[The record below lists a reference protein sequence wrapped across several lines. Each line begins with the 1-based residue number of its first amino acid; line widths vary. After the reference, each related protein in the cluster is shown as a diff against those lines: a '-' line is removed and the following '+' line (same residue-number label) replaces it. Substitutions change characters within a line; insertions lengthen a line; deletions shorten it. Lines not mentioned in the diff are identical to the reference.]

1 MTGVTITQVR
11 RESSGALS
19 SQTAVLLRVE
29 IRNISFQKKK
39 EKKNTCII
47 VGTVAVCECVCVC
60 VCGRH
65 EVDSAERGVG
75 N

>member
-1 MTGVTITQVR
+1 MTGVTITQVP
-11 RESSGALS
+11 ESSGALS

-29 IRNISFQKKK
+29 IRNISFP
-39 EKKNTCII
+39 KKNTCII